1 MLKPPVL
8 VCLALAGALASGSA
22 MRASSDD
29 RQTAPAPGAQIL
41 VLETAKGVIEIE
53 VYPTDAPKSLAHVMN
68 LIKINFY
75 RGQRIHWVQAGV
87 IQFGDPQSRDM
98 TKVDDWGKGGSGR
111 VVGVAEPSKRPFVRG
126 SVGLAYRTGATPQ
139 SADSQLFI
147 LRAPNT
153 ALNGKY
159 ASIGHVVKGLDV
171 LDKIQMRDVIKSF
184 TVRDAPAK

>member
-22 MRASSDD
+22 LRAWSDD

-68 LIKINFY
+68 LIKISFY
-75 RGQRIHWVQAGV
+75 RGQRFHWVQPGV

-98 TKVDDWGKGGSGR
+98 TKLDDWGKGGSGR
-111 VVGVAEPSKRPFVRG
+111 PIGVAEPSKRPFVRG
-126 SVGLAYRTGATPQ
+126 SVGVAYRTGATPQ
-139 SADSQLFI
+139 SADSQIFI
-147 LRAPNT
+147 LRAPNP

-159 ASIGHVVKGLDV
+159 ASIGRVSKGLDV
-171 LDKIQMRDVIKSF
+171 VDKIEMRDVIKNV
-184 TVRDAPAK
+184 TVKTAAK